1 MYYKGQCKKDH
12 IQTKK
17 SESNKKSPWKE
28 ETCPDCKGSGDSGD
42 GTCSSCNGKGII

>member
-1 MYYKGQCKKDH
+1 MHLEELHKQDNY
-12 IQTKK
+12 QTGKLK
-17 SESNKKSPWKE
+17 YNNSLWNE